1 MLANMCACLS
11 KEIQLVCY
19 CKFLDT
25 CSQKI
30 IAFFKYEYLYLKL
43 VAAFLMLNT
52 SAMLCQKRKGSKILM
67 R

>member
-1 MLANMCACLS
+1 M
-11 KEIQLVCY
+11 CY